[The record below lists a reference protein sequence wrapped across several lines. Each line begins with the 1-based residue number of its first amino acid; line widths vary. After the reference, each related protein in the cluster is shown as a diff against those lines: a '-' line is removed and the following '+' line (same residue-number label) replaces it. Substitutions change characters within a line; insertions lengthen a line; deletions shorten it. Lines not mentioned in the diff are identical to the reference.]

1 MLLTDPLESQS
12 RAKKMVLRTLRG
24 AAGTRG
30 VLEVTDRSTGI
41 PVLFYDGAPDH
52 LSYTI
57 FPPQIVY
64 RTGAYSVHP
73 ANGELTAREAK

>member
-1 MLLTDPLESQS
+1 MSGLFMLLTDPLESQS

-24 AAGTRG
+24 AARTRG
-30 VLEVTDRSTGI
+30 VLE
-41 PVLFYDGAPDH
+41 DGAPDH

-73 ANGELTAREAK
+73 VNGELTAREAK

>member
-1 MLLTDPLESQS
+1 
-12 RAKKMVLRTLRG
+12 MVLRTLRG

-30 VLEVTDRSTGI
+30 VLE
-41 PVLFYDGAPDH
+41 DGAPDH

-73 ANGELTAREAK
+73 VKGELTAREAK